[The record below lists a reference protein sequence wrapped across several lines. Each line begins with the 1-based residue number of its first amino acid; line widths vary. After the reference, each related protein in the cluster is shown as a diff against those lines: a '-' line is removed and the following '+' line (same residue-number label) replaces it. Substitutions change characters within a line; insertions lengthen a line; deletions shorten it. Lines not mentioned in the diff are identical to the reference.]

1 MEPKR
6 IKRGWMNLRVDKVIP
21 ETHDTKTLY
30 LVDADEQGCAFDY
43 QPGQYLTFRF
53 DHLAD
58 KPLVRSYTMSSSP
71 CQKTHIEVTVK
82 TVPHGVVSHYLCES
96 VMEGDILRARG
107 PIGRFGYE
115 PKKDLGRLVMIGA
128 GSGVTPFLSMLRE
141 YTRNGSLDD
150 GFPQEMVLIASY
162 RSEEDLIGWDLLQEV
177 RHHPKV
183 KLIVTLSRQH
193 HPDFRF
199 GRIDKNLVMQVLEGD
214 LLNRTFFLCGP
225 EGLLVSLPPF
235 LEERGVMPA
244 HIKTE
249 SFF

>member
-1 MEPKR
+1 MEPRR
-6 IKRGWMNLRVDKVIP
+6 IKRGWMNLRVDKILP
-21 ETHDTKTLY
+21 ETHDTRTLY
-30 LVDADEQGCAFDY
+30 LVDAEDGGCAFDY

-53 DHLAD
+53 DDLAD

-71 CQKTHIEVTVK
+71 CQKDHIEVTVK
-82 TVPHGVVSHYLCES
+82 TVSHGIVSHYLCEK

-115 PKKDLGRLVMIGA
+115 PNKDLPRLVMIGA

-141 YTRNGSLDD
+141 YTQAGSSILPD
-150 GFPQEMVLIASY
+150 MVLIVSY

-177 RHHPKV
+177 RQHSNV
-183 KLIVTLSRQH
+183 RVVVSLSRQH

-199 GRIDKNLVMQVLEGD
+199 GRIDENFLTKVLQGD
-214 LLNRTFFLCGP
+214 FLHRTFFICGP
-225 EGLLVSLPPF
+225 EGLLTSLPPF
-235 LEERGVMPA
+235 LSAQGVQPVC
-244 HIKTE
+244 IKTE

>member
-1 MEPKR
+1 
-6 IKRGWMNLRVDKVIP
+6 MNLRVDKIVP
-21 ETHDTKTLY
+21 ETHDTRTLY
-30 LVDADEQGCAFDY
+30 LVDAEDGGCVFDY

-53 DHLAD
+53 DDLAD

-71 CQKTHIEVTVK
+71 CQKDHIEVTVK
-82 TVPHGVVSHYLCES
+82 TVSHGIVSHYLCEK

-115 PKKDLGRLVMIGA
+115 PTKDLPRLVMIGA

-141 YTRNGSLDD
+141 YTQPASALLPD
-150 GFPQEMVLIASY
+150 MVLLVSY

-177 RHHPKV
+177 QQHPNV
-183 KLIVTLSRQH
+183 RVVVSLSRQH
-193 HPDFRF
+193 HADFRF
-199 GRIDKNLVMQVLEGD
+199 GRIDEALLTETLEGD
-214 LLNRTFFLCGP
+214 FLHRTFFICGP
-225 EGLLVSLPPF
+225 KGLLTSIPAF
-235 LEERGVMPA
+235 LSTKGVEMA